1 MLFPNSGGYCSEQA
15 LFSCGENSLME
26 PAANRRPAA
35 VAQKRFPTSPGLAK
49 DTFLYNCVLSRN
61 VILIRHKFLWNRPW
75 RCIGDPV

>member
-49 DTFLYNCVLSRN
+49 EPIVHFSVLLCFVSKCDFDLSQ
-61 VILIRHKFLWNRPW
+61 VPLE
-75 RCIGDPV
+75 